1 MRQFDDNIPSRA
13 FDNFQVNCVVILW
26 NYGAA
31 YLDQTWEIL
40 TMLVQCSLWTSHRS
54 CQDLYPQ
61 AKRRQNLLFQ
71 HWWRSQNSSRQ
82 QWVFSFLGIFLV
94 KTTPNSG
101 TFGSSVFF
109 SCSTH
114 PNWFISGF
122 LGSKRRGF
130 PNRPVLPPPVSDRQ
144 QYSGCS
150 AVKHA
155 QSTSYGAAPKT
166 PPAPQTPSAPRQDS
180 DIGDPQVLSSDLGTM
195 KHQCGYVMF
204 GTFTSCWTP
213 VLADLSNLLEP
224 SQGPCFWV
232 RPSGTI
238 TAWEHSLKFPW
249 RHWSWHQLYTWM
261 SW

>member
-1 MRQFDDNIPSRA
+1 MQFVNFTQIMSRPIPTSKKEA
-13 FDNFQVNCVVILW
+13 EFALSALMEIPEQFK
-26 NYGAA
+26 AA
-31 YLDQTWEIL
+31 
-40 TMLVQCSLWTSHRS
+40 MSLQLLGYVS
-54 CQDLYPQ
+54 CQ
-61 AKRRQNLLFQ
+61 N
-71 HWWRSQNSSRQ
+71 HT
-82 QWVFSFLGIFLV
+82 SFR
-94 KTTPNSG
+94 N
-101 TFGSSVFF
+101 FGSSVFF
-109 SCSTH
+109 PCSTH
-114 PNWFISGF
+114 LNWFISGF

-150 AVKHA
+150 AVKHT

-166 PPAPQTPSAPRQDS
+166 PPAPKTPSAPRQDS

-204 GTFTSCWTP
+204 RTFTPCWTP
-213 VLADLSNLLEP
+213 VPADLSNLLEP

>member
-13 FDNFQVNCVVILW
+13 FDNFQVNCVIILW

-82 QWVFSFLGIFLV
+82 QWVFSFLGMFLV
-94 KTTPNSG
+94 KTTPVSG
-101 TFGSSVFF
+101 TLDPLFF

-114 PNWFISGF
+114 LNWFISGF

-130 PNRPVLPPPVSDRQ
+130 PNRPVLPPPVNDRQ

-150 AVKHA
+150 AVKHT

-166 PPAPQTPSAPRQDS
+166 PLAPQTPSAPRQDS
-180 DIGDPQVLSSDLGTM
+180 DIGDPQVRSSDLETM

-204 GTFTSCWTP
+204 RTFTPCWTP
-213 VLADLSNLLEP
+213 VPADLSNLLEP

-249 RHWSWHQLYTWM
+249 RHWSCHQLYTWM